1 MTPDTLSLINR
12 TVWLVPWTTMC
23 ITPEIEYSLL

>member
-1 MTPDTLSLINR
+1 MTADALSLTNR
-12 TVWLVPWTTMC
+12 TVWLEPRTTTC